1 MLHEGSRYILCF
13 VWEGSR
19 LHGWFWNSVLREA
32 EDLCKSQG
40 AVSLRED
47 GWGGRPSTAFKVLPL
62 YHHHHSNET
71 ASPSHSFFTLQISF
85 PNKGDVFKK
94 KKKRQKKKRPTW
106 KPEGKECP
114 NFIWLYNLINLS
126 KSKTLYSTAYD
137 PQQPLGRSSVLVMLC
152 YYDVIHDAL
161 TMY

>member
-13 VWEGSR
+13 VWKGSR

-94 KKKRQKKKRPTW
+94 KKKKKEKKKKKKDQLENQRVRSVQTLF
-106 KPEGKECP
+106 GS
-114 NFIWLYNLINLS
+114 IILS
-126 KSKTLYSTAYD
+126 IFQKVKHYIALLMTH
-137 PQQPLGRSSVLVMLC
+137 SSL
-152 YYDVIHDAL
+152 
-161 TMY
+161 